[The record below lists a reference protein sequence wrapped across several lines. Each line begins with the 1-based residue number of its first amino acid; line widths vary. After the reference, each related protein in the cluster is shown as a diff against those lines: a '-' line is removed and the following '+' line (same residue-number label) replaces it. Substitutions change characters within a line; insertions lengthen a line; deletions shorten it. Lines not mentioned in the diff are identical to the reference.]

1 MEKKRLD
8 YIDMAKG
15 IGVLLVL
22 IGHMQG
28 DPFYSY
34 SPYIQP
40 LCVFIFSFH
49 MPFFFIL
56 SGILMAIK
64 NDDRKSLPEIARRRF
79 RGIMVPYYWF
89 SLFLL
94 IYVLYYVFITNTV
107 PLSGFFLNLWYVISG
122 YGMNVLWFLPA
133 LYLGEL
139 LFIYLRQKFPEV
151 KKNIVVLVVSC
162 AIIFVIS
169 YLLTKINMDVVINK
183 RIREFITVLLRPII
197 VSGFIGIGFYV
208 RKLCESNAK
217 LEKFLI
223 TPATNDKGAVTGKIR
238 TCYIAI
244 GLVLMVIC
252 RLFIGVNNG
261 IDVRTLVFR
270 NIFFFFVC
278 ALSGSFGLILICKGL
293 KRSKILCFYGTGSL
307 IFMATHNLDFILA
320 IAIKTAMF
328 ANQYLTRARG
338 YICYLIIFSII
349 TLFCTL
355 MIFVIQRY
363 LPFILGKKYSKQN

>member
-64 NDDRKSLPEIARRRF
+64 NDDRKSLPEIAKRRF

-162 AIIFVIS
+162 AVIFVIS
-169 YLLTKINMDVVINK
+169 YLLTKVNMDVVINK

-197 VSGFIGIGFYV
+197 VSGFIGIGFYA

-223 TPATNDKGAVTGKIR
+223 TPATNDKGVVIGKIR
-238 TCYIAI
+238 AYYIAI

-252 RLFIGVNNG
+252 RLFMGVNNG

-363 LPFILGKKYSKQN
+363 LPFILGKKYSK